1 MSRPFIGH
9 NVSYQCK
16 GLDQSNIECEY
27 EENRLT
33 SKKEENETLMQMT
46 LSDWFHQSISQLF
59 LNPAKTEYVHGS
71 H

>member
-1 MSRPFIGH
+1 MSRPFRGH

-16 GLDQSNIECEY
+16 GLDQSNIECEN
-27 EENRLT
+27 EVNRLT
-33 SKKEENETLMQMT
+33 CKKEENETLMQMT
-46 LSDWFHQSISQLF
+46 LPDWFYQSISHFL